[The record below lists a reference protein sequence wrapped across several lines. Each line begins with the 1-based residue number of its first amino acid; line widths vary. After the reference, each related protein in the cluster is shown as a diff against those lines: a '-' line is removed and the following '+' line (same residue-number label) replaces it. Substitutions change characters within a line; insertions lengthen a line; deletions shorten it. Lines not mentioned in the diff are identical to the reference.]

1 MTKFNLK
8 SVVESLQPVVE
19 QEQINEA
26 DMGVGGFIVQLASLL
41 RWLVSSGALR
51 RFTKEEAEAREFASI
66 LESID
71 ADTIAILESYIEDDN
86 S

>member
-1 MTKFNLK
+1 MAEFNLK
-8 SVVESLQPVVE
+8 SVIGSLQPINE
-19 QEQINEA
+19 QQEITEA

-51 RFTKEEAEAREFASI
+51 RFTKEEAEAQEFASI